1 MARVAVRSEVLLIA
15 TGSRPAFDPLGP
27 FNVDYQGTVNL
38 VTAAKA
44 KGYKKVTLRRAVILR
59 YQYISLLPAHG
70 EQARLELRFAL
81 PGDLQCFHRP
91 ALKRSPCFCAL
102 KGWA

>member
-1 MARVAVRSEVLLIA
+1 MSVRSDVLLIA

-44 KGYKKVTLRRAVILR
+44 KGYKKVALRRD
-59 YQYISLLPAHG
+59 PASCWLFSVLTCCVSVPPIEFSTVSG
-70 EQARLELRFAL
+70 TA
-81 PGDLQCFHRP
+81 
-91 ALKRSPCFCAL
+91 CA
-102 KGWA
+102 A